1 MAQVQGCLP
10 PPWAAGGALG
20 SQLQP
25 GPAQVAASIW
35 RVNHK
40 MENLSVS
47 LSGEIEKPQSCVA
60 RLILRI
66 FFFSGI
72 QKLVWHSVVCKL
84 NDVDLPKMC
93 LNQAFLRK
101 WLHYSQN
108 KHTFRGMWFFCE
120 ALCFLNRQGQARDAC
135 LRFDLHFSPI
145 LCKENSGILL
155 GIPILVRKI
164 QQNSTVKNMVFVA
177 HEIFP

>member
-1 MAQVQGCLP
+1 
-10 PPWAAGGALG
+10 
-20 SQLQP
+20 
-25 GPAQVAASIW
+25 
-35 RVNHK
+35 
-40 MENLSVS
+40 
-47 LSGEIEKPQSCVA
+47 
-60 RLILRI
+60 
-66 FFFSGI
+66 
-72 QKLVWHSVVCKL
+72 
-84 NDVDLPKMC
+84 MC

-177 HEIFP
+177 HEIFPSLAFKSCVFQRIFETLCEIYFHVWRFVYLFIDLARPLNFCYRTFQYPWTVFSMKSLLHYRNFSTCG